1 MSSRFR
7 LNLKEDTDS
16 RVLKSAFH
24 GVPETDYSKIKR
36 PLTTIS
42 LKKWNGIQHARL
54 L

>member
-16 RVLKSAFH
+16 RVLKDSF
-24 GVPETDYSKIKR
+24 PWSSRNLLFYNKTSTDQ
-36 PLTTIS
+36 IS